1 MKTLKAGATYFG
13 IVFGIGFILGFVR
26 VLWIVPQFGV
36 RTAELAEI
44 PLMFIAIIFTARW
57 LVQHFDLQCLF
68 ERLKVGFIA
77 LILLLTLEFSVVLW
91 LQGLTINDY
100 FAKRDPVSSTVYFV
114 MLLIF
119 ALMPTLIKR
128 NNNLKN
134 GKRK

>member
-36 RTAELAEI
+36 RTAELAEM
-44 PLMFIAIIFTARW
+44 PFMFIAIIFTARW
-57 LVQHFDLQCLF
+57 LVQHFDLQGLF

-119 ALMPTLIKR
+119 ALMPIFMKR

>member
-57 LVQHFDLQCLF
+57 LVQHFDLQGLLEC
-68 ERLKVGFIA
+68 LKVGFIA

-91 LQGLTINDY
+91 LQGLSINDY
-100 FAKRDPVSSTVYFV
+100 FAKHDPVSSTVYFV

-119 ALMPTLIKR
+119 ALMPMFMK
-128 NNNLKN
+128 KN
-134 GKRK
+134 KGIS

>member
-1 MKTLKAGATYFG
+1 MKILKAGLTYFG

-36 RTAELAEI
+36 RTAELAEM

-57 LVQHFDLQCLF
+57 LVQHFDLQGLF
-68 ERLKVGFIA
+68 ERLKVGLIA

-100 FAKRDPVSSTVYFV
+100 LAKRDPVSSTVYFM

-119 ALMPTLIKR
+119 ALMPMFMIKKDD
-128 NNNLKN
+128 N
-134 GKRK
+134 

>member
-1 MKTLKAGATYFG
+1 
-13 IVFGIGFILGFVR
+13 
-26 VLWIVPQFGV
+26 VLFLVPQFGV
-36 RTAELAEI
+36 RNAELAEM
-44 PLMFIAIIFTARW
+44 PLMFIAIIFTAQW
-57 LVQHFDLQCLF
+57 IVQHFDLQGLF

-119 ALMPTLIKR
+119 ALMPMFMKR
-128 NNNLKN
+128 NNK
-134 GKRK
+134 KC

>member
-1 MKTLKAGATYFG
+1 MKILKAGATYFG

-26 VLWIVPQFGV
+26 VLLLVPQFGV
-36 RTAELAEI
+36 RNSELAEM

-57 LVQHFDLQCLF
+57 LVQHFDLQRIL
-68 ERLKVGFIA
+68 ERFASGVIA

-119 ALMPTLIKR
+119 ALMPIFMKR
-128 NNNLKN
+128 NKGN
-134 GKRK
+134 

>member
-1 MKTLKAGATYFG
+1 MKILKAGATYFG

-36 RTAELAEI
+36 RTAELAEM

-57 LVQHFDLQCLF
+57 LVQHFDLQGLF
-68 ERLKVGFIA
+68 ECLKVGFIA

-119 ALMPTLIKR
+119 ALMPMFMKR
-128 NNNLKN
+128 NNK
-134 GKRK
+134 KC

>member
-1 MKTLKAGATYFG
+1 MKTLKAGLTYFG

-36 RTAELAEI
+36 RTAELAEM

-57 LVQHFDLQCLF
+57 LVQHFDLQGLF

-77 LILLLTLEFSVVLW
+77 LILLLALEFSVVLW
-91 LQGLTINDY
+91 LQGLIINDY

-119 ALMPTLIKR
+119 ALMPMFMKR
-128 NNNLKN
+128 NKGN
-134 GKRK
+134 

>member
-26 VLWIVPQFGV
+26 VLFLVPHFGI
-36 RTAELAEI
+36 RNAELAEM

-57 LVQHFDLQCLF
+57 LVQHFDLQDLF

-100 FAKRDPVSSTVYFV
+100 FAKRDPISSMVYFV

-119 ALMPTLIKR
+119 ALMPMFMKR
-128 NNNLKN
+128 NNK
-134 GKRK
+134 KC